1 MNTKSKIAGALVALT
16 LATSL
21 AIPTAPAQAHGW
33 HHGGWG
39 IGAGIV
45 GAAIVGSAIAA
56 NNAAYGGYY
65 VDGYRRC
72 RFERQ
77 YDSLGLYVGTV
88 KVCRVY

>member
-1 MNTKSKIAGALVALT
+1 MNTKSKLAAALAVAT

-21 AIPTAPAQAHGW
+21 ATSAQAG

-56 NNAAYGGYY
+56 NAAPYGGYY
-65 VDGYRRC
+65 VEGYRRC
-72 RFERQ
+72 AWERQ
-77 YDSLGLYVGTV
+77 YDSYGFYIGTV

>member
-1 MNTKSKIAGALVALT
+1 MNTKSKFVAALAVVT

-21 AIPTAPAQAHGW
+21 ANSAQAG

-45 GAAIVGSAIAA
+45 GAAIVGAAVANSAP
-56 NNAAYGGYY
+56 YGGYY

-72 RFERQ
+72 AWERQ
-77 YDSLGLYVGTV
+77 YDSYGFYVGTV

>member
-1 MNTKSKIAGALVALT
+1 MTTKSKFATALAVLT

-21 AIPTAPAQAHGW
+21 AIPTSQAQAK
-33 HHGGWG
+33 GWG
-39 IGAGIV
+39 L
-45 GAAIVGSAIAA
+45 GAAIVGGAIDGSAIAA
-56 NNAAYGGYY
+56 NSAPYYGY

-77 YDSLGLYVGTV
+77 YDRYGFYIGTV